1 MGVIVF
7 LLGAF
12 FQVADCFSKVVLDLS
27 LQGIVKVALAQLP
40 LRLFAF
46 ELSGVGTVVL
56 MPTQAAFDLKRYPN
70 HESLKQ
76 NEQSFISISTKYPF
90 FLKKGDGGPT
100 Q

>member
-1 MGVIVF
+1 M
-7 LLGAF
+7 
-12 FQVADCFSKVVLDLS
+12 ADCFSKVVLDLS
-27 LQGIVKVALAQLP
+27 LQDIVKVALAQLP
-40 LRLFAF
+40 FSLFAF

-76 NEQSFISISTKYPF
+76 NEKSFISISTKYPF
-90 FLKKGDGGPT
+90 FLKKGGRGPT